1 MSEKISCDT
10 RDTRINDT
18 RDTRISDTR
27 DTRVND
33 TFDFDKDYFLNLF
46 KENIDHIRT
55 CTHDNRTQFREYYA
69 DLCEMNKRFENFLSD
84 YNSYTMLYRIN
95 NDHNI
100 QAADFITML
109 NAEISSCITAIKA
122 MTSEIE
128 ECFRNIDLQKPI
140 SVYGITDLMN
150 ATKIDK
156 LTENIKYTLTR
167 EYNLISHIFSEKFD
181 IFFAEQNESCY
192 R

>member
-1 MSEKISCDT
+1 MSEKIGSNT
-10 RDTRINDT
+10 H
-18 RDTRISDTR
+18 SKHSS
-27 DTRVND
+27 
-33 TFDFDKDYFLNLF
+33 TFDFDKDYFLNQF
-46 KENIDHIRT
+46 KENIAHVKM
-55 CTHDNRTQFREYYA
+55 CTHNNRTEFREYYA
-69 DLCEMNKRFENFLSD
+69 DLCEMNNRFENFLSD

-128 ECFRNIDLQKPI
+128 ECFRNIDLQNPP
-140 SVYGITDLMN
+140 SMYGITDSMN

-156 LTENIKYTLTR
+156 LTENIKHTLIR
-167 EYNLISHIFSEKFD
+167 EYSLISHIFSEKFD
-181 IFFAEQNESCY
+181 VFFVEQNESCY